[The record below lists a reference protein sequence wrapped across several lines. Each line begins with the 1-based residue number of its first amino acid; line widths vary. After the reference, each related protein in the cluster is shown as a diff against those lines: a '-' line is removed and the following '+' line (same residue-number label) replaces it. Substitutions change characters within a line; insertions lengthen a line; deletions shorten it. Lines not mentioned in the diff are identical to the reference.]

1 MRNWLLLSILFISF
15 SACTKKANTDAFDT
29 ETWVADPDGC
39 QLKRTEMVDQ
49 IYEVKREVL
58 GLHQKSILKVFGKP
72 DEEELYER
80 SQTYFIYAIDP
91 SGDCETSADDPR
103 KLYIRFT
110 ALGIANEVNI
120 K

>member
-1 MRNWLLLSILFISF
+1 MRNWLLFSFFLIVIS
-15 SACTKKANTDAFDT
+15 SCTKSANTEAFDS
-29 ETWVADPDGC
+29 ETWISDPKGC
-39 QLKRTEMVDQ
+39 ELKRVEQIDQ
-49 IYEVKREVL
+49 IYEVKQEVL
-58 GLHQKSILKVFGKP
+58 GLHQKSILKIFGKP

-80 SQTYFIYAIDP
+80 SQTYFIYGIDP
-91 SGDCETSADDPR
+91 SGDCENKIEDPR